1 VHSLTRIIERRPAE
15 ADEKEG
21 RRQRRG
27 ERRGGER
34 AA

>member
-1 VHSLTRIIERRPAE
+1 VHPLTRIVERRPAK
-15 ADEKEG
+15 ADEEEG